1 MINLQFEQLVKS
13 YAGKKTLRVNLQ
25 IAEGEIMHLY
35 GISGSGKTTLLNI
48 IAGFKNPAG
57 GLIQVAGKVWF
68 DSKQGINLAVNQR
81 KAGFVF
87 QNYALFQHM
96 TVVEHL
102 KYACKEIALIER
114 LIHMAA
120 LESFKNHLPSTLSA
134 GQQQR
139 LGIIRALSTCPP
151 LLLMDEPFS
160 ALDDE
165 SKALLLTNL
174 KEFLNEYH
182 TTAIIASH
190 NHSEMKGLATNYLNM
205 NDCLY

>member
-1 MINLQFEQLVKS
+1 MINLQFEQHLKT
-13 YAGKKTLRVNLQ
+13 YAGKKILSINLQ
-25 IAEGEIMHLY
+25 ITEGEIVHLY

-48 IAGFKNPAG
+48 IAGFIKADNG
-57 GLIQVAGKVWF
+57 VIQVANRVWY
-68 DSKQGINLAVNQR
+68 DSIKGINLPVNQR

-96 TVVEHL
+96 TVMAHL
-102 KYACKEIALIER
+102 KYACKDSTLIDR
-114 LIHMAA
+114 LIHLAA

-139 LGIIRALSTCPP
+139 LGIIRALSTCPQ

-160 ALDDE
+160 ALDDD
-165 SKALLLTNL
+165 SKTLLLKNL
-174 KEFLNEYH
+174 KDFFSEYQ

-190 NHSEMKGLATNYLNM
+190 NHSEMKGLATNYLNIGEF
-205 NDCLY
+205 LR

>member
-1 MINLQFEQLVKS
+1 MINLQLEQHFKS
-13 YAGKKTLRVNLQ
+13 YAGKKTLSINLQ
-25 IAEGEIMHLY
+25 IAKGEIVHLY

-48 IAGFKNPAG
+48 IAGFMNPDKG
-57 GLIQVAGKVWF
+57 IIQVAGRVWF
-68 DSKQGINLAVNQR
+68 DSIQRINLPVNQR

-96 TVVEHL
+96 TVMAHL
-102 KYACKEIALIER
+102 KYACKDAILIDR
-114 LIHMAA
+114 LINMAA
-120 LESFKNHLPSTLSA
+120 LESFINHLPSTLSA

-139 LGIIRALSTCPP
+139 LSIIRALSVCPP

-160 ALDDE
+160 ALDDD

-174 KEFLNEYH
+174 QEFFSEH
-182 TTAIIASH
+182 GTTAIIASH

-205 NDCLY
+205 NDCLR